1 MKQTCFVCQNVDC
14 LSRGSEKL
22 LNELTQKVAERSL
35 DAEVKPYIC
44 FGGCDFGPNI
54 VIHPQK
60 NWYAGV
66 KPEDLPEIV
75 ESFGG
80 RTARDAA
87 RYYRS
92 NLERNRLLSARY
104 RRILDSY
111 RRPHQGLFRINFP
124 RSLPWFLSRS
134 RNDLASLCL
143 SDSYS
148 ALK

>member
-14 LSRGSEKL
+14 QSRGSEQL
-22 LNELTQKVAERSL
+22 MNELTAKVAARSL

-75 ESFGG
+75 ESLAGG
-80 RTARDAA
+80 PAVTRLDTIDPSLKEIVYSLLDA
-87 RYYRS
+87 
-92 NLERNRLLSARY
+92 
-104 RRILDSY
+104 
-111 RRPHQGLFRINFP
+111 GVF
-124 RSLPWFLSRS
+124 
-134 RNDLASLCL
+134 
-143 SDSYS
+143 
-148 ALK
+148 